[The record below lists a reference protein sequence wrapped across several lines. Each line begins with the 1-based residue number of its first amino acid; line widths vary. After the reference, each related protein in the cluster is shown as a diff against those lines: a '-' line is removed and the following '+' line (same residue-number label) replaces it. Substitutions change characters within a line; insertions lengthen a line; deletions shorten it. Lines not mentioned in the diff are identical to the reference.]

1 MKELKKEDIKQ
12 EVFDLYDDY
21 AHNKF
26 DRRQFM
32 ERLSVYAIGGI
43 TISSLMS
50 FMMPNYKD
58 NLTIA
63 KNDPRLSSDFISYSS
78 PKGGGEIKGLLSK
91 PSDAKKKLL
100 FHRWHKQII
109 FP

>member
-63 KNDPRLSSDFISYSS
+63 HNDPQ
-78 PKGGGEIKGLLSK
+78 IK
-91 PSDAKKKLL
+91 
-100 FHRWHKQII
+100 F
-109 FP
+109 